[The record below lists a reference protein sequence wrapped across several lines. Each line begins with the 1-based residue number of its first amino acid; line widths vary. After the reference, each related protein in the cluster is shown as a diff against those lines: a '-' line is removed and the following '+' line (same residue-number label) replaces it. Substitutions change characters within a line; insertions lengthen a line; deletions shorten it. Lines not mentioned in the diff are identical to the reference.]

1 MIVLDT
7 NVLSE
12 LMSSTPDA
20 TVLCWLNRQ
29 PAASIWTT
37 TITLMELR
45 FGIASMP
52 IGKRR
57 QILSQGLENVLRD
70 EIEGRIVS
78 FDSAAAER
86 AAELSALRRGR
97 GKVVEFRDTM
107 IAGIILAT
115 RATLATRN
123 TKDFQDLVL
132 QLVDPWMA

>member
-12 LMSSTPDA
+12 LMSPTPDV
-20 TVLCWLNRQ
+20 TVVRWLNRQ

-52 IGKRR
+52 IGRRR
-57 QILSQGLENVLRD
+57 QILSRGLEDVLSH

-86 AAELSALRRGR
+86 AAELSALRRR
-97 GKVVEFRDTM
+97 KGKAVEFRDTM

-123 TKDFQDLVL
+123 TTDFEDLAL
-132 QLVDPWMA
+132 QVVDPWTA

>member
-12 LMSSTPDA
+12 LMSPTPDA
-20 TVLCWLNRQ
+20 TVVRWLNKQ
-29 PAASIWTT
+29 PAASVWTT

-57 QILSQGLENVLRD
+57 QILSQGLENVLRH

-78 FDSAAAER
+78 FDLAAAER
-86 AAELSALRRGR
+86 AAELSAVRRGR

-107 IAGIILAT
+107 IAGIVLAT
-115 RATLATRN
+115 RATLATRD
-123 TKDFQDLVL
+123 TADFEDLGVQIL
-132 QLVDPWMA
+132 DPWTA